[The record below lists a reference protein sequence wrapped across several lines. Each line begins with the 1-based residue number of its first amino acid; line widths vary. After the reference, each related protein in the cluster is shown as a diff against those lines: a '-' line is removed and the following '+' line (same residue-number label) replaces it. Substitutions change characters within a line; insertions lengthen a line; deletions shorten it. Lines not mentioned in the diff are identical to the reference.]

1 MWRYNEYAQVHP
13 IGERLW
19 AIDEIGKTIL
29 YLYEGDERVLLVDT
43 GFGLLDLKKLAEEL
57 CPGKELLVVNTH
69 AHGDHNSGN
78 GQFDRV
84 FCGRMDEPSSHQPMD
99 EATRKRFAKSF
110 FTDNPLAAGAVIAAW
125 RPQPAGRTLP
135 LADGDVIDLGG
146 TRLTVLETPG
156 HTIGSICLW
165 DRDAGLL
172 FTGDLALT
180 WEVWGQLECSSALK
194 YYAQSL
200 RRLAGLNAGRVCPA
214 HGRPDNPYGVP
225 IYELPPNALNVYARG
240 TEAIVEGKSV
250 GEPYDC
256 FIRGGLCAYFE
267 IGGMVYDPQRLGN
280 EQP

>member
-19 AIDEIGKTIL
+19 AI
-29 YLYEGDERVLLVDT
+29 
-43 GFGLLDLKKLAEEL
+43 A
-57 CPGKELLVVNTH
+57 
-69 AHGDHNSGN
+69 
-78 GQFDRV
+78 
-84 FCGRMDEPSSHQPMD
+84 EPSSHHPMD

-110 FTDNPLAAGAVIAAW
+110 FTDTPLAAGADAAAW

-180 WEVWGQLECSSALK
+180 WEVWGPLECSSALK

-225 IYELPPNALNVYARG
+225 IYELPPNALDVYARG